1 MLENQYPFQG
11 INANNRLRTRM
22 FGYLSATS
30 QCLLLLGPVIASST
44 ASISLWLPLWISIAA
59 SCLAGLI
66 VALLPDTRPVHHVKG
81 QDEPVQQEPTETEAL
96 LDQTENNSSEEMS
109 QHPRDQGLIELIR
122 EVKAKLSTKAQGLR
136 LSLKTSRNFRLGLSI
151 LLVTRVGAS
160 NTVILSQ
167 YISVRYGWTLIQ
179 VNF

>member
-1 MLENQYPFQG
+1 MLTIDSGQECLDTSVRP
-11 INANNRLRTRM
+11 
-22 FGYLSATS
+22 LSATS
-30 QCLLLLGPVIASST
+30 RCLLLLRPVIASST

-59 SCLAGLI
+59 SCLGGLT
-66 VALLPDTRPVHHVKG
+66 VTLLPDTRPVHNVKG

-96 LDQTENNSSEEMS
+96 LDQTDNNSSEEMS
-109 QHPRDQGLIELIR
+109 PHHRDQGLIGLIR
-122 EVKAKLSTKAQGLR
+122 EVKAKLSTKAQGLK
-136 LSLKTSRNFRLGLSI
+136 LSLKTSGNFRLALSI

-160 NTVILSQ
+160 NTVISNQ